1 MGTTK
6 RNWVRRVLERSAVW
20 AAVLPLIMLSSDRC
34 MAIAEVAQSQRQES
48 LTEITHRPVRL
59 LDANGQN
66 VIASGQPVSAE
77 RTCGACHDAQYISNH
92 CYHAD
97 LGIRRWFRPGQSE
110 RAAHA
115 WDYTSGGVGGWTPFF
130 YQRLSPPGESKP
142 DLGLADWL
150 RTYGFRYVG
159 GRLGQFGFGDQLLT
173 KRDGHSPEQAAT
185 PDDTRA
191 GGSQV
196 ERSGPDAMASSSP
209 GSQSEL
215 TWDPDLISTLS
226 GNQPMRWDW
235 GSSGTLE
242 MNCFLCHLHSPDNAS
257 RIEEIKAGRFAWA
270 VTATLASTGA
280 VVRKGTQWEYNKQA
294 FDQRGAVVAQAFRIE
309 RPTAEQCGQCHGK
322 VVSVHEQLSCL
333 EISWSDWSTLTKGQ
347 IFSPQRI
354 SDSELNIAGK
364 ETLVRPWDIHA
375 ASLLDCRHC
384 HFSLDNPAL
393 FEPPARGRPKHLR
406 FEPRRLSFAEYLERP
421 SHQFAKGDTAQGKIA
436 PEFTGTM
443 RTCRDCHDATAAHE
457 WLPFRAVHL
466 ARLECETCHIP
477 AVYAPALEAIDW
489 SAPANGQPFLEW
501 RGVTSS
507 ASTNVPL
514 ITGFRPV
521 ILPRKAVDGELRLG
535 PYNLVRASYWV
546 EGGASPR
553 PVRLRDLEAIL
564 SGVSHNTGHNRSES
578 SVVFSTNQQTRSLQP
593 HYSTT
598 EIAGRLKN
606 AGVSSPEHTVEI
618 WPFGIHHGVAPAR
631 LAIRQCETCHS
642 SSSLLG
648 QSFSLGKVQDDD
660 KSREARIVSSSGIP
674 QAYSL
679 QISSSTQNPV
689 LILTPTPEK
698 AGFYILGK
706 SRHNW
711 VDWLGFLAMVGIVL
725 AIMVHTSFRIVPY
738 LSSVR
743 SIRRQD

>member
-1 MGTTK
+1 MGMTK
-6 RNWVRRVLERSAVW
+6 TNRVWRVVRNTVAVAALFLMGRFPERCILATES
-20 AAVLPLIMLSSDRC
+20 PQSK
-34 MAIAEVAQSQRQES
+34 AQQN
-48 LTEITHRPVRL
+48 LTEVTHRPVPL
-59 LDANGQN
+59 LDANGRN

-77 RTCGACHDAQYISNH
+77 RTCGACHDTQYISDH

-115 WDYTSGGVGGWTPFF
+115 WDYTSGGVGGWKPFF

-159 GRLGQFGFGDQLLT
+159 GRLGQFGFGNEPLT
-173 KRDGHSPEQAAT
+173 KRGKTAQEQAAAAS
-185 PDDTRA
+185 DTA
-191 GGSQV
+191 ADGTQV
-196 ERSGPDAMASSSP
+196 EKSASETTASATP
-209 GSQSEL
+209 GSHSGL
-215 TWDPDLISTLS
+215 TWDPDLMSTLS
-226 GNQPMRWDW
+226 GNQPVRWDW
-235 GSSGTLE
+235 RSSGTLE
-242 MNCFLCHLHSPDNAS
+242 MNCFVCHLHSPDNTA
-257 RIEEIKAGRFAWA
+257 RVEEIKAGRFAWA
-270 VTATLASTGA
+270 VTATLARTGA
-280 VVRKGTQWEYNKQA
+280 VIRKGTQWEYNKQA
-294 FDQRGAVVAQAFRIE
+294 FDERGAVVAQSFRIE

-322 VVSVHEQLSCL
+322 VVGPHEQLSCL

-347 IFSPQRI
+347 VFSAQRI

-364 ETLVRPWDIHA
+364 KNLIRPWDIHA

-489 SAPANGQPFLEW
+489 SAPADGQPFLQW
-501 RGVTSS
+501 RGVTWSS
-507 ASTNVPL
+507 STTVPV

-521 ILPRKAVDGELRLG
+521 ILPRKAMDGEIRLG

-546 EGGASPR
+546 EAGASPR
-553 PVRLRDLEAIL
+553 PVSLRDLEAIL
-564 SGVSHNTGHNRSES
+564 SRPAHNPESKSGES
-578 SVVFSTNQQTRSLQP
+578 SPVFSTSYRRRLP
-593 HYSTT
+593 PRYSTT
-598 EIAGRLKN
+598 ELATQLKN
-606 AGVSSPEHTVEI
+606 VGVTSPEHVVEI

-642 SSSLLG
+642 SRSLLG
-648 QSFSLGKVQDDD
+648 QAFSLGNVQDDD
-660 KSREARIVSSSGIP
+660 NSRGARIVPGSGIP
-674 QAYSL
+674 EAYRL
-679 QISSSTQNPV
+679 EISWSSDNPA
-689 LILTPTPEK
+689 LILTPNPEK

-711 VDWLGFLAMVGIVL
+711 VDWLGFLAFLGVVL
-725 AIMVHTSFRIVPY
+725 TIGVHTSFRVFPS
-738 LSSVR
+738 LSLLKSF
-743 SIRRQD
+743 RRQD